1 MAKSSL
7 IGLNKGLQYPNGKPK
22 EMTQNLAPKSAVP
35 KKEVK
40 TKYLVLGYLKYDED
54 DEDEKVW
61 EIIESKEILY
71 KYLKA
76 NYQWLNLEDT
86 KIYQSSSIEE
96 GVIHLNDGGVSAY
109 DTLKILQAAFPDDTF
124 EIDEV
129 IEDNIY

>member
-7 IGLNKGLQYPNGKPK
+7 IGLSKGLQYPNGKPK
-22 EMTQNLAPKSAVP
+22 EMTQNLAPKSAAP

-86 KIYQSSSIEE
+86 KIYQSSSVEE
-96 GVIHLNDGGVSAY
+96 GVIHLDDGGVSAY
-109 DTLKILQAAFPDDTF
+109 DALKILQAAFPEDTF